1 MNSFTVKIE
10 STPNKNILKFT
21 ANHFLTNSESYEFK
35 NIDETKSSPL
45 SQQLF
50 HFPFIKAIYIA
61 QNFIAIE
68 KFSIVAW
75 EDVQNEVA
83 ETIENYLNTGAPVVE
98 KKDDVAK
105 KIPLTVYAE
114 ITPNPSVMKFVA
126 NKRLFNDM
134 FEFKS
139 IDDTK
144 NAPLAQALFHFPFV
158 KEVFFSDN
166 YISVSKYDIA
176 EWEDIT
182 LELRE
187 FIKSHIEEGKPIL
200 NDAILQ
206 EKEEKATENNVEL
219 SDLKG
224 TPKEIVNI
232 LNEYIKPAVA
242 GDGGNIAFK
251 SYDEHSQKVEVIL
264 QGACSGCPSSTFTL
278 KNGIETMLKEML
290 PGKVQTVEALNG

>member
-1 MNSFTVKIE
+1 MSLTTLTKLKTALWDNNSFIFR
-10 STPNKNILKFT
+10 L
-21 ANHFLTNSESYEFK
+21 L
-35 NIDETKSSPL
+35 
-45 SQQLF
+45 
-50 HFPFIKAIYIA
+50 YIA

-242 GDGGNIAFK
+242 GDGG
-251 SYDEHSQKVEVIL
+251 
-264 QGACSGCPSSTFTL
+264 CPSSTFTL

>member
-1 MNSFTVKIE
+1 MNSFTIKIE

-68 KFSIVAW
+68 KFSIVEW
-75 EDVQNEVA
+75 EDVQKEVA

>member
-1 MNSFTVKIE
+1 MKSFRVKIE
-10 STPNKNILKFT
+10 PTSNSAIVKFT
-21 ANHFLTNSESYEFK
+21 ANHFLTGPENYEFK
-35 NIDETKSSPL
+35 NIDEAKNSPL
-45 SQQLF
+45 GQQLF
-50 HFPFIKAIYIA
+50 YLPFVKTIYIA

-98 KKDDVAK
+98 KKDDAAK

-114 ITPNPSVMKFVA
+114 STPNPSVMKFVA

-144 NAPLAQALFHFPFV
+144 HAPLAQALFHFPFV
-158 KEVFFSDN
+158 KEIFFSDN

-182 LELRE
+182 LEIRE

-206 EKEEKATENNVEL
+206 EKEQKAAEKNIEV
-219 SDLKG
+219 SDLQG

-251 SYDEHSQKVEVIL
+251 SYDEATQKVEVLL